1 MGLGFKRFKRR
12 LLLTAIL
19 KSASIA
25 ACAALIAGAGITV
38 LTKFVG
44 LTMPLSDLV
53 MYALACGSA
62 FLLAFAI
69 SGVAMFPT
77 NKRVARRIDSALD
90 FKERT
95 QTMLEFMDDDG
106 PVAAA
111 QREDTDKR
119 LQRAPLGAVRTTVK
133 RIVALALALVIS
145 AGALTGAL
153 VIPAAEP
160 AADDGASDI
169 PEEEPNVDESNKQR
183 LIDIIN
189 DIIYRLENPS
199 KEKSPYFDDDLQ
211 FSLVNVQYMDA
222 SLKGLT
228 VEYLGDLVT
237 EIEAAEK
244 FSVMKRAAITAV
256 RKVSKDYTVKNTY
269 EALGASFSES
279 GTRLI
284 KELGDAITALDRNG
298 VGNSISGIGS
308 EIEVMF
314 YNEDYNGAMVYVDGI
329 SAAINRSKIGN
340 EDPLRSALTVYQA
353 AVRKAIKASDA
364 STVTDATK
372 AASRAARD
380 AIQQQIY
387 NAGVIPVV
395 IEMLMRTFNI
405 SLEDLA
411 EHADEIPEELLPPPP
426 DDEDKDDEEEED
438 GEDEDDMD
446 VEQEGGAGSG
456 NVNYAG
462 DDLVY
467 WHPTQSYVKYSEILA
482 IIEAATEEELA
493 GKEIDPALA
502 EAIDQ
507 FFALLYNDNKLEK
520 TTN

>member
-12 LLLTAIL
+12 LLLMAIL
-19 KSASIA
+19 KCVSIA
-25 ACAALIAGAGITV
+25 ASAALISGAGITV

-53 MYALACGSA
+53 MYALVCGSS
-62 FLLAFAI
+62 FLLALVI
-69 SGVAMFPT
+69 SGIVMFPT
-77 NKRVARRIDSALD
+77 NARAAKRIDSALD
-90 FKERT
+90 FNERT

-106 PVAAA
+106 PVARA

-119 LQRAPLGAVRTTVK
+119 LQKAPLGAIRTAMK
-133 RIVALALALVIS
+133 RIVAFALALVIS
-145 AGALTGAL
+145 AGALTASL

-160 AADDGASDI
+160 APDDGATDGT
-169 PEEEPNVDESNKQR
+169 EEEPNVDESNKQR

-211 FSLVNVQYMDA
+211 FSLVNVQYMDQ
-222 SLKGLT
+222 SLKELA
-228 VEYLGDLVT
+228 VDYLGDLVV

-244 FSVMKRAAITAV
+244 FSVMKRSAISAV
-256 RKVSKDYTVKNTY
+256 QKISKDYTLKNTY
-269 EALGASFSES
+269 EALGAAFTES
-279 GTRLI
+279 GTLLV
-284 KELGDAITALDRNG
+284 KELGDAISGLDRNG
-298 VGNSISGIGS
+298 VGDSVSSIGS
-308 EIEVMF
+308 EIETMF
-314 YNEDYNGAMVYVDGI
+314 YNGDSNGAMVYVDGI

-340 EDPLRSALTVYQA
+340 EDPLRNALTVYQA
-353 AVRKAIKASDA
+353 AIRKAIKANDSA
-364 STVTDATK
+364 AVSEATK
-372 AASRAARD
+372 TASRAARD

-405 SLEDLA
+405 SLDDLKDL
-411 EHADEIPEELLPPPP
+411 ADEIPEELLPPPP
-426 DDEDKDDEEEED
+426 EEEDKDDEDEDEDKDDD
-438 GEDEDDMD
+438 NMD

-462 DDLVY
+462 DDVVY

-493 GKEIDPALA
+493 GKEIDPELA